1 MSVVA
6 LVVAAVLVLA
16 LLVGGGVLLAVVLS
30 SRSDSG
36 VASDRV
42 ELARMREL
50 VADLKDIAYDHR
62 ELDSALATILVDR
75 IRTYER
81 QQRDEP

>member
-1 MSVVA
+1 MNA
-6 LVVAAVLVLA
+6 LFALGVVLA
-16 LLVGGGVLLAVVLS
+16 LLIFGGLLLVMLT

-36 VASDRV
+36 VASDRA
-42 ELARMREL
+42 ELAGLREL

-62 ELDSALATILVDR
+62 ELDSALSTILIER

-81 QQRDEP
+81 QQRELP

>member
-1 MSVVA
+1 MP
-6 LVVAAVLVLA
+6 LLITVLVLT
-16 LLVGGGVLLAVVLS
+16 LLVVGVVLVAMLS

-36 VASDRV
+36 AARERAELVA
-42 ELARMREL
+42 LREL

-62 ELDSALATILVDR
+62 ELDSSLATILVDR

-81 QQRDEP
+81 GRRELP

>member
-1 MSVVA
+1 MSVF
-6 LVVAAVLVLA
+6 AAVLVGVVLA
-16 LLVGGGVLLAVVLS
+16 VLVFGGLLLVMLT

-36 VASDRV
+36 VAGDRA
-42 ELARMREL
+42 ELAGLREL

-62 ELDSALATILVDR
+62 ELDSALSTILIDR

-81 QQRDEP
+81 QQRELP

>member
-1 MSVVA
+1 MNA
-6 LVVAAVLVLA
+6 LFALGVVLA
-16 LLVGGGVLLAVVLS
+16 LLIFGGLLLVMLT

-36 VASDRV
+36 VASDRA
-42 ELARMREL
+42 ELAGLREL

-62 ELDSALATILVDR
+62 ELDSALSTILIDR

-81 QQRDEP
+81 QQRELP

>member
-1 MSVVA
+1 MGTI
-6 LVVAAVLVLA
+6 LAV
-16 LLVGGGVLLAVVLS
+16 GVILAVVIFGGLVLLMLT

-36 VASDRV
+36 VASDRA
-42 ELARMREL
+42 ELAGLREL

-62 ELDSALATILVDR
+62 ELDSALATILIDR

-81 QQRDEP
+81 QQRELP